1 MLGPGSHVDVTLSFM
16 RVRVMCRPFLLR
28 SYVAEVSRERSGIS
42 FVVMEAFIAVV
53 FIGCVSGKSALGLTV
68 LFFFFIPVLFA
79 SPLCGV
85 PPCFRSL
92 FILKLLLAPR
102 LMRSL
107 LSRGTVLDMMSIAPV
122 FVAGAEQES
131 LECVQR
137 VCLCV
142 SVSLCLCVSRARW
155 HPPH

>member
-68 LFFFFIPVLFA
+68 LFFFSFPSCLHHHYAVCHPA
-79 SPLCGV
+79 SAACSSSS
-85 PPCFRSL
+85 CC
-92 FILKLLLAPR
+92 
-102 LMRSL
+102 
-107 LSRGTVLDMMSIAPV
+107 SRRG
-122 FVAGAEQES
+122 
-131 LECVQR
+131 
-137 VCLCV
+137 
-142 SVSLCLCVSRARW
+142 
-155 HPPH
+155 